1 LGTVHLAWDDDGT
14 IASTEV
20 ASGFAATA
28 ADLEVDASGD
38 MHLALYASAVTSD
51 GGSMTDPQ
59 VRYVRI
65 GSGD

>member
-1 LGTVHLAWDDDGT
+1 
-14 IASTEV
+14 
-20 ASGFAATA
+20 
-28 ADLEVDASGD
+28 
-38 MHLALYASAVTSD
+38 LYASAVTSD